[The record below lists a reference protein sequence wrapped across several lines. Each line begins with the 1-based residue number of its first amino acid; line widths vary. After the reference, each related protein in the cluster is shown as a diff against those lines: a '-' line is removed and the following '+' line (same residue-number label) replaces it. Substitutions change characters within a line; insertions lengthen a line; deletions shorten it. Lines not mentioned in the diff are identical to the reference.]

1 MIKEEIKKVLEKV
14 TGVSNLQVDFVS
26 EEQFGDY
33 SSNVAMTSFG
43 NNKLQTS
50 KTKYKTPHEYAQEI
64 ITKLLK
70 DEVIKKFF
78 DKIEIAGPGF
88 INFWLKK
95 DILIDNLIQI
105 DGKKE
110 KSGQSDIGKNKLVI
124 VEYSSPNIA
133 KPFGVGHLRSTVIG
147 DSIANLMEAVGY
159 KVLRDNHL
167 GDWGT
172 QFGKVICAIKKWG
185 DESEI
190 EKSKV
195 PVEELTRLYVKFH
208 EASKE
213 DEKLEDEARSWFK
226 KLEDGDLEAKRL
238 WKKCVDWSWIEFE
251 KIYGLLDIKFYEGF
265 NNGKGLGESF
275 FETRMTS
282 VIKELEK
289 NKLLKVGEEG
299 AKLVFFEEDKYPP
312 AMILKKD
319 GATLY
324 HTRDLATDKFR
335 LEKYDPSLIVNEVGN
350 EQSLY
355 FRQLFEIEKILGW
368 FKEGQR
374 VHVGHGLFLMDGK
387 KMSTRAG
394 KTVRLEDVL
403 DEAINRAKN
412 LGNNDQKTAEQVGI
426 GAIKYFDLSHHPLT
440 NINFDWE
447 KMFAMEGNS
456 GPYIQYTFART
467 QSLISKVKKL
477 KKSNSLINLN
487 NEELLILRKL
497 SQFQE
502 IIADAAK
509 NYSPNILCTY
519 LYDLASKFNTFYN
532 KHKIIG
538 SESEEFRILLTK
550 GTGQVL
556 KNGLNL
562 LGIKSPVK
570 M

>member
-1 MIKEEIKKVLEKV
+1 M
-14 TGVSNLQVDFVS
+14 
-26 EEQFGDY
+26 
-33 SSNVAMTSFG
+33 A
-43 NNKLQTS
+43 
-50 KTKYKTPHEYAQEI
+50 
-64 ITKLLK
+64 
-70 DEVIKKFF
+70 
-78 DKIEIAGPGF
+78 
-88 INFWLKK
+88 
-95 DILIDNLIQI
+95 
-105 DGKKE
+105 
-110 KSGQSDIGKNKLVI
+110 
-124 VEYSSPNIA
+124 
-133 KPFGVGHLRSTVIG
+133 
-147 DSIANLMEAVGY
+147 
-159 KVLRDNHL
+159 
-167 GDWGT
+167 
-172 QFGKVICAIKKWG
+172 
-185 DESEI
+185 
-190 EKSKV
+190 
-195 PVEELTRLYVKFH
+195 
-208 EASKE
+208 
-213 DEKLEDEARSWFK
+213 
-226 KLEDGDLEAKRL
+226 
-238 WKKCVDWSWIEFE
+238 
-251 KIYGLLDIKFYEGF
+251 
-265 NNGKGLGESF
+265 
-275 FETRMTS
+275 S